1 MKAGHEDEHV
11 DGTSAVPWP
20 QLNGVR
26 PRTSP
31 ILDDD
36 RRSEDGKGRGGAKS
50 NNGAQPVGRSP
61 AGGREEGLDRTRKD
75 EACDEVLSNEGP
87 DLSCFGQTKDRVETA
102 LKVLSTMS
110 PEEVQERLNAEDL
123 SRPIV
128 PVKPKT
134 KKKEPT
140 KKKLEL
146 VSPPHTYRRTV
157 EERDDGRRSNP
168 LPQKK
173 MIRKMNFQCHRK
185 EASQQN
191 LVRRRRPDCRRL
203 LN

>member
-1 MKAGHEDEHV
+1 
-11 DGTSAVPWP
+11 
-20 QLNGVR
+20 
-26 PRTSP
+26 
-31 ILDDD
+31 
-36 RRSEDGKGRGGAKS
+36 
-50 NNGAQPVGRSP
+50 
-61 AGGREEGLDRTRKD
+61 
-75 EACDEVLSNEGP
+75 
-87 DLSCFGQTKDRVETA
+87 
-102 LKVLSTMS
+102 MS

-173 MIRKMNFQCHRK
+173 VIRKMNFQCHRK
-185 EASQQN
+185 EASQHA
-191 LVRRRRPDCRRL
+191 LVRKTRPDRVETALKVLSTMSPAEVQERL
-203 LN
+203 NAEDLSTPILSVKPKTQ